1 MKKAIITILAVLTV
15 IVTTMAPAS
24 TMKAEAAADQTM
36 TMNARLLADINNL
49 RAEQGLP
56 ALTLDNELNS
66 FAAVR
71 SEEITSLWSH
81 TPVSYTHLADMISST
96 KWRGENL
103 SYITYGSF
111 GFSDSEQ
118 NNAADSVFASLK
130 ASPSHYSNMVS
141 GNYTKIGIYTYVAN
155 TGSGVKLCTAYMF
168 SN

>member
-24 TMKAEAAADQTM
+24 TMKAEAATADQTM

-81 TPVSYTHLADMISST
+81 TRPDGTSGCDMISSN

-103 SYITYGSF
+103 PILHT
-111 GFSDSEQ
+111 E
-118 NNAADSVFASLK
+118 ASVFQSK
-130 ASPSHYSNMVS
+130 NRTPQQ
-141 GNYTKIGIYTYVAN
+141 
-155 TGSGVKLCTAYMF
+155 TAY
-168 SN
+168 SQA

>member
-24 TMKAEAAADQTM
+24 TMKAEAATADQTM

-71 SEEITSLWSH
+71 LSLIH
-81 TPVSYTHLADMISST
+81 ISSLPLPMPP
-96 KWRGENL
+96 R
-103 SYITYGSF
+103 
-111 GFSDSEQ
+111 
-118 NNAADSVFASLK
+118 
-130 ASPSHYSNMVS
+130 
-141 GNYTKIGIYTYVAN
+141 
-155 TGSGVKLCTAYMF
+155 
-168 SN
+168 